1 MADGPRSSLFRL
13 PHMFLS
19 CLARN
24 EAVLSKG
31 WNRETDWG
39 GDRLSDTGVR
49 LVTPCVRLDL
59 CCDSAR
65 LRCAPLCT
73 TMKPASGVV
82 ILLCFSRLMRNK
94 PSCCWNYSI
103 VGETKSYMIATKK
116 KLTCRTHGWDGP
128 LLLSFKACHCCSIIV
143 HRGVCDCWIMAL
155 CILVWLH
162 HQTEWVCA
170 LSPSSHEF
178 LCGNRQLWWG

>member
-1 MADGPRSSLFRL
+1 MKLHCPKANTWRGGP
-13 PHMFLS
+13 
-19 CLARN
+19 
-24 EAVLSKG
+24 G
-31 WNRETDWG
+31 DW
-39 GDRLSDTGVR
+39 LSDTGVR
-49 LVTPCVRLDL
+49 PTTPCERLKL

-65 LRCAPLCT
+65 LHCAPLCT
-73 TMKPASGVV
+73 TINTALRCHTVV
-82 ILLCFSRLMRNK
+82 ILWLMRNITIMRLK
-94 PSCCWNYSI
+94 LFNLWRGRGELHNRYEKRPSVSVN
-103 VGETKSYMIATKK
+103 TKVQWAQLRRASQ
-116 KLTCRTHGWDGP
+116 RR
-128 LLLSFKACHCCSIIV
+128 LSFKACHCCSIIV